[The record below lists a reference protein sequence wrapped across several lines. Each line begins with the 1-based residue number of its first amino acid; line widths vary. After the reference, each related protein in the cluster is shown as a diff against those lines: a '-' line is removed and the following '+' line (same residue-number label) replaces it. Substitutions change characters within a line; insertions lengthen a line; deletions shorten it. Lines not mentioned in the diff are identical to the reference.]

1 MIHYLQI
8 SKMRG
13 KLAKLHTVASLVYAS
28 AQAHVSWWWCG
39 GLLYTRQDGQIVCC
53 RQKQQR

>member
-1 MIHYLQI
+1 
-8 SKMRG
+8 MRE
-13 KLAKLHTVASLVYAS
+13 KLAKLHTVASLLYAI
-28 AQAHVSWWWCG
+28 AQAHVSWWWCGG

>member
-13 KLAKLHTVASLVYAS
+13 KLAKLHTVASLVYAVHKRMS
-28 AQAHVSWWWCG
+28 VGGGG